1 MAHALAHLQHATSV
15 AARYQLSAWHLRMHF
30 IEAILTLPIPLGG
43 AEDAVKASLPFP
55 QCMSFPSVDAGAR
68 WTKCVNTHIHHL
80 SLLMRP

>member
-1 MAHALAHLQHATSV
+1 MARALAHLQQATSV

-55 QCMSFPSVDAGAR
+55 QCMSSHLWTQVLAGPNVS
-68 WTKCVNTHIHHL
+68 TPTFTICL
-80 SLLMRP
+80 C